1 MPIALTVGDV
11 TQTIE
16 ISADAPVLQTENT
29 TLGAN
34 LNSQSMTQLPLGG
47 QRIFTFLARLSPGVV
62 PAEPGARDAVGGGFS
77 ANGVRSNGQNNFL
90 LNGVDNNVNV
100 IDFLN
105 QTAYVVGPSVEAIG
119 EMQILTNGY
128 GAEYGRGAGGVLNI
142 NLKSGTNQL
151 HGTLWEILQNDKLD
165 ANRWEFNK
173 AGAVRGPFK
182 QNQFGAALGGPI
194 LKNRFFIFGDY
205 QGTRIASSGG
215 SIQNLG
221 YGGFYTIPTPAM
233 VKGDFSSLLGSV
245 IPNTTVRQGQIF
257 DPASTRIVNGQ
268 QVRDPFPGN
277 IIPPNRFDP
286 SSAKI
291 MALYPVTNQPIKTG
305 AFPQND
311 YFVSTPGSQT
321 TNQADMRA
329 DYRVTDKDSIFGSLS
344 WSNLD
349 KTNVPPF
356 PGALDG
362 SPFNAVT
369 EEDLGR
375 NAQVGYTRVWTP
387 EIISETRVGFSRLVT
402 SRVGATPNTDQ
413 FTAFGISGYNP
424 TVALN
429 GGLPQI
435 HFNDTTNTQRYSQVG
450 ANDWLPSK
458 EYSNVWDFIQNV
470 AISRGSHALKFG
482 AEFRQIRFPFFQV
495 PYPHGELNLNQNDT
509 AFPSLT
515 ANLNAL
521 SRGP

>member
-1 MPIALTVGDV
+1 MLLVFPTNCRPARRVEYTRPLLKPGTYTITVEAPGFRRAAQKNVVVSGGDRVGVPIALTVGDV

-221 YGGFYTIPTPAM
+221 YGGFY
-233 VKGDFSSLLGSV
+233 
-245 IPNTTVRQGQIF
+245 
-257 DPASTRIVNGQ
+257 
-268 QVRDPFPGN
+268 PFLHRP
-277 IIPPNRFDP
+277 
-286 SSAKI
+286 
-291 MALYPVTNQPIKTG
+291 
-305 AFPQND
+305 
-311 YFVSTPGSQT
+311 
-321 TNQADMRA
+321 
-329 DYRVTDKDSIFGSLS
+329 
-344 WSNLD
+344 WS
-349 KTNVPPF
+349 
-356 PGALDG
+356 
-362 SPFNAVT
+362 
-369 EEDLGR
+369 R
-375 NAQVGYTRVWTP
+375 
-387 EIISETRVGFSRLVT
+387 
-402 SRVGATPNTDQ
+402 
-413 FTAFGISGYNP
+413 
-424 TVALN
+424 
-429 GGLPQI
+429 
-435 HFNDTTNTQRYSQVG
+435 
-450 ANDWLPSK
+450 
-458 EYSNVWDFIQNV
+458 
-470 AISRGSHALKFG
+470 AIS
-482 AEFRQIRFPFFQV
+482 PV
-495 PYPHGELNLNQNDT
+495 CWDP
-509 AFPSLT
+509 
-515 ANLNAL
+515 
-521 SRGP
+521 